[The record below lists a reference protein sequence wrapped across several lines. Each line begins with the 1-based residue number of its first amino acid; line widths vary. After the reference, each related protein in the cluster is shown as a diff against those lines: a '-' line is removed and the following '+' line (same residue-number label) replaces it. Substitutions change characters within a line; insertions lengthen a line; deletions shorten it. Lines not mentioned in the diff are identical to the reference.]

1 MITVTHREP
10 DGVVITQ
17 TWPNHWGMRT
27 EHDGTVIYVHGRGGR
42 GTEQTLASVNSEWFV
57 AAVEPQ
63 DDLMALADAVQG
75 ERDAEA
81 GADILP
87 FIGDGHPGFIEPS
100 PAGPINIGEHRTG
113 LGPEVQRQVHTL
125 LGGLAAKAK
134 ERREADE
141 QLG

>member
-1 MITVTHREP
+1 MITVTYRQP
-10 DGVVITQ
+10 DGVVITR

-27 EHDGTVIYVHGRGGR
+27 EHDGTVIYVHARGGS
-42 GTEQTLASVNSEWFV
+42 GTEETLASVKSELFV
-57 AAVEPQ
+57 VAVEHP
-63 DDLMALADAVQG
+63 DDLMAIADAVQG

-100 PAGPINIGEHRTG
+100 PAQPISRD
-113 LGPEVQRQVHTL
+113 PEMRREVHTL

-134 ERREADE
+134 ERREANE
-141 QLG
+141 